1 MKYLRLRRGATLTL
15 RQRNFDNTLTSGPG
29 KDGGEAT
36 LAGRIRRDV
45 GHMMAESGPA
55 LASHLSAKAVPVDKG
70 PVDLDAEAGSVAE
83 VQVTVA
89 QFRGLAEEA
98 IPQRVGLR
106 PAV

>member
-1 MKYLRLRRGATLTL
+1 MLREFGYYSRFVSRVPRPRALLTPAVMRGSSRLGRGAMDHNACCQTLELTSRLR
-15 RQRNFDNTLTSGPG
+15 P
-29 KDGGEAT
+29 E
-36 LAGRIRRDV
+36 
-45 GHMMAESGPA
+45 
-55 LASHLSAKAVPVDKG
+55 AVPVDKG
-70 PVDLDAEAGSVAE
+70 PIDFDAEAGSVAE